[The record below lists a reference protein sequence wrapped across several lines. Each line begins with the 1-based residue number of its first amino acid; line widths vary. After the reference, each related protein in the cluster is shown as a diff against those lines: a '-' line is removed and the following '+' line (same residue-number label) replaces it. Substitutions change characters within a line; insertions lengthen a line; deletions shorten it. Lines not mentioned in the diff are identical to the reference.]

1 MLITSELIIIYDNS
15 RAVQKQRNKMV
26 RNDDGG
32 VGTELDVDEDGYDSR
47 IILMTVG
54 VESWINMLVNSYL
67 LILLVADQVAD
78 VISFLLVFLQW
89 SGNLM

>member
-32 VGTELDVDEDGYDSR
+32 EGAELDVDEDGCDGR

-67 LILLVADQVAD
+67 LILLVTDEVAD